1 MDDRR
6 PLTAGDDTAATAD
19 AFVSAWNPGTP
30 LESQNSPVSIAP
42 PGVTDD
48 PPPAEGTYADAFET
62 EAVVQDECLAAGFQS
77 RRRSTVW
84 EWVRRHGST
93 ALVFAIIYVV
103 LIIVYQPHL
112 LFAQTTTSG
121 GDMGA
126 HHYPAKYLIDYLLP
140 HFKLTGWT
148 PQWYAGMPMLT
159 FYMPLPF
166 LIIAILSWFIPYQ
179 IAFKLTTVLGVFLLP
194 LATYVFGRLFRIRSP
209 FPLLAAG
216 FALAFLFMTSY
227 SIYGANILST
237 LAGEFGYSISFA
249 LVFIFLGTLHRGLE
263 RSRYDW
269 LFAVNGLILMSL
281 VLSHIVTT
289 IALCIVGPS
298 LLLLHRRWRAV
309 GYMAAVFGLGFCLTA
324 FWGLPFVDKIHW
336 VANVDWV
343 PLKAFKDL
351 LPPEIRFIAA
361 IGVLGMAFAVA
372 RKEWALIPLGWI
384 TVAMLILFF
393 VLPRGMLW
401 NGRML
406 PFFYF
411 SLHLWAAYGAT
422 WLLRPFAVIMRD
434 LLYLRGKTVRRIYP
448 VAIAVGLGIAVALG
462 STTAVGWIN
471 WNYSGYERKAPWA
484 DYRATLDFLETLPH
498 GRVMWEHSPTL
509 DKFGTPRIFELIPY
523 WTDQPTMEGTLME
536 SSFTAPYHFVN
547 QAELSLQPSHAIGS
561 VQYPPRNTMDGVT
574 HLQFMNIPYMI
585 AVSPEVTESLRA
597 DARVDFLAQFD
608 TMSVFRISGTRG
620 YVEVMQNEPVR
631 VKTENW
637 RDTIVPWYK
646 DVSSL
651 PVAVLWDRG
660 EPELQRFEEVLQDQ
674 VTNLPITPIASE
686 GQVLTETVE
695 NERIIFETTAIGQP
709 HWIKMSYFPNWKVK
723 GAEGPFV
730 VSPSF
735 MMVIPTEREVTL
747 YYGSTASNTVGQV
760 LTVIGWAVVLSVLL
774 IELVRWRRRAKT
786 EPLLLD
792 S

>member
-1 MDDRR
+1 
-6 PLTAGDDTAATAD
+6 
-19 AFVSAWNPGTP
+19 
-30 LESQNSPVSIAP
+30 
-42 PGVTDD
+42 
-48 PPPAEGTYADAFET
+48 
-62 EAVVQDECLAAGFQS
+62 
-77 RRRSTVW
+77 
-84 EWVRRHGST
+84 
-93 ALVFAIIYVV
+93 
-103 LIIVYQPHL
+103 
-112 LFAQTTTSG
+112 
-121 GDMGA
+121 
-126 HHYPAKYLIDYLLP
+126 
-140 HFKLTGWT
+140 
-148 PQWYAGMPMLT
+148 
-159 FYMPLPF
+159 
-166 LIIAILSWFIPYQ
+166 
-179 IAFKLTTVLGVFLLP
+179 
-194 LATYVFGRLFRIRSP
+194 
-209 FPLLAAG
+209 
-216 FALAFLFMTSY
+216 
-227 SIYGANILST
+227 
-237 LAGEFGYSISFA
+237 
-249 LVFIFLGTLHRGLE
+249 
-263 RSRYDW
+263 
-269 LFAVNGLILMSL
+269 
-281 VLSHIVTT
+281 
-289 IALCIVGPS
+289 
-298 LLLLHRRWRAV
+298 
-309 GYMAAVFGLGFCLTA
+309 
-324 FWGLPFVDKIHW
+324 
-336 VANVDWV
+336 
-343 PLKAFKDL
+343 
-351 LPPEIRFIAA
+351 
-361 IGVLGMAFAVA
+361 
-372 RKEWALIPLGWI
+372 
-384 TVAMLILFF
+384 
-393 VLPRGMLW
+393 
-401 NGRML
+401 
-406 PFFYF
+406 
-411 SLHLWAAYGAT
+411 
-422 WLLRPFAVIMRD
+422 
-434 LLYLRGKTVRRIYP
+434 KTVRRIYP

-536 SSFTAPYHFVN
+536 SSFTAPYHYVN